1 MGIKETLGDNKKFL
15 LLTVGL
21 LAISVVIMLSLNS
34 GLYSPI
40 NPLKNPDQTYT
51 SPTQMLEENI
61 DYQITLKTSLGDIY
75 IDLYEDKAPKNVNS
89 VLFLINKRYYEGLT
103 FHKVIEDFVIQ
114 AGDQKGDG
122 TGDPGYTVELE
133 NTSESFSDYSVGMAN
148 ASQFFIVLPNSNKR
162 DFNGKYSLVGR
173 VTKGFA
179 VVDSISKVEVD
190 DNYKPQND
198 VTINYI
204 QVTE

>member
-51 SPTQMLEENI
+51 SPTQMLEEDI

-114 AGDQKGDG
+114 AGDQKGDR

>member
-21 LAISVVIMLSLNS
+21 LAVSVVIMLSLNS
-34 GLYSPI
+34 GLYSPL
-40 NPLKNPDQTYT
+40 NPLKNPDQTFT
-51 SPTQMLEENI
+51 SPSQMLEENI
-61 DYQITLKTSLGDIY
+61 DYQITLKTSVGDIY

-89 VLFLINKRYYEGLT
+89 ILFLINKRYYESLT

-114 AGDQKGDG
+114 TGDTKGDG

-162 DFNGKYSLVGR
+162 DFNGKYTLVGR

-190 DNYKPQND
+190 ENYKPQND
-198 VTINYI
+198 VTVKYI